1 MECDIFWGHNM
12 NVTIYLTVPSFS
24 SLLLKHNIQHIQVTP
39 HYKRFKHWFQ
49 EDDLDVVPENSAV
62 VSIYIYEYQYT
73 MHNFSGKV
81 ERINY

>member
-1 MECDIFWGHNM
+1 M

-62 VSIYIYEYQYT
+62 VSIV
-73 MHNFSGKV
+73 HNIF
-81 ERINY
+81 ILYHLM